1 MNESKNEKYG
11 RLSRLGRGRRSSPR
25 VFPSLRVEEE
35 AEEVAKVFRSIV
47 WKEEEEEGW
56 RKKRGRAQIEST

>member
-35 AEEVAKVFRSIV
+35 AEEVAKVFRSMV
-47 WKEEEEEGW
+47 WKEEEGW